1 MYPRQR
7 GFALIMSML
16 VLLMLSIV
24 VLNAV
29 RSNVLNER
37 MAGAYMDR
45 TRAFQAAEQAIQ
57 QGKAALMSNTAVCFE
72 SALGCSFA
80 ANGTATAIASGTQLP
95 TSMPESWA
103 GAGTPV
109 AMTLASSQT
118 GRSSGSFAITRFRD
132 AGGQGLQKTINGTF
146 DSNCKAYSIMG
157 RGQGTDADAVVII
170 QVVTWLCPA

>member
-95 TSMPESWA
+95 TTMPESWA

-118 GRSSGSFAITRFRD
+118 GCSSGSFAITRFNH
-132 AGGQGLQKTINGTF
+132 AGLENTIGGTP

>member
-45 TRAFQAAEQAIQ
+45 TRAFQDAEQAIQ

-95 TSMPESWA
+95 TTMPYSWA
-103 GAGTPV
+103 GAGTSI

-118 GRSSGSFAITRFRD
+118 GHSSGAFAITRFRD
-132 AGGQGLQKTINGTF
+132 AGGQGMPKGGGAF
-146 DSNCKAYSIMG
+146 DANCKAYSIMG

>member
-45 TRAFQAAEQAIQ
+45 TRAYQAAEQAVQ
-57 QGKAALMSNTAVCFE
+57 QGKALLMSNTTVCFE
-72 SALGCSFA
+72 SALGCSVA
-80 ANGTATAIASGTQLP
+80 ANGAATAIPSGTPLE
-95 TSMPESWA
+95 TSMPNTWGAA
-103 GAGTPV
+103 G
-109 AMTLASSQT
+109 
-118 GRSSGSFAITRFRD
+118 
-132 AGGQGLQKTINGTF
+132 
-146 DSNCKAYSIMG
+146 
-157 RGQGTDADAVVII
+157 
-170 QVVTWLCPA
+170 